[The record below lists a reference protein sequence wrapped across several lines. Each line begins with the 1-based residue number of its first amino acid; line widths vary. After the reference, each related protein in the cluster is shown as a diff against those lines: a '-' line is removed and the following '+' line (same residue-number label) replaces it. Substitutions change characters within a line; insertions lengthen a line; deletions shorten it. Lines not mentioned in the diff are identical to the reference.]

1 MTFNC
6 PNCRAELKITVEPK
20 NKPAGPA
27 RRTATDI
34 TPLTDKMLADV
45 WNFMKDREGRF
56 TSSDL
61 YNTYLRWTEVAR
73 PLSQNAFGRAL
84 KANGATQWRSAKSRG
99 FVIPP
104 MAEKEPA
111 KMTDEQRERFE
122 AAHQR
127 QAVQDHRGGGPTGF
141 APTDLPLEVDGL

>member
-20 NKPAGPA
+20 VKPAGPA
-27 RRTATDI
+27 RRTASDVS
-34 TPLTDKMLADV
+34 PLTDKMLADV
-45 WNFMKDREGRF
+45 WNFMKDREGKFKSR
-56 TSSDL
+56 DL
-61 YNTYLRWTEVAR
+61 YNTYLRWTQAAR
-73 PLSQNAFGRAL
+73 PLTQNAFGRAL
-84 KANGATQWRSAKSRG
+84 KANGATPWRDSESRG
-99 FVIPP
+99 YEIPP
-104 MAEKEPA
+104 MAETQPA
-111 KMTDEQRERFE
+111 SMTPEQRQRFE